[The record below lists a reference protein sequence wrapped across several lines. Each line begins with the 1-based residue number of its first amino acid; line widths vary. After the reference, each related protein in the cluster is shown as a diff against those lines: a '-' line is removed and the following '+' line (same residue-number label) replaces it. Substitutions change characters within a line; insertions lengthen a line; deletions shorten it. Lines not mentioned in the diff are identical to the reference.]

1 MLAMRTKY
9 QKEIDAK
16 GISSEEIF
24 GKKGEINSE
33 MRNIGVAFGWGALAK
48 NEALYSSITIP
59 KSGEDLT
66 LTCPYG

>member
-9 QKEIDAK
+9 KKEKDAK

-24 GKKGEINSE
+24 GKKGEISSE
-33 MRNIGVAFGWGALAK
+33 MRNIGVAFGWGALTK
-48 NEALYSSITIP
+48 NEALYPSITIP
-59 KSGEDLT
+59 KSSEDLT